1 MSSAP
6 AETSDPGGS
15 YLEVEAATGDA
26 EFHVHNLGVEEI
38 FFTARNQYLL
48 DLGIDDLWHQ
58 QVVPQL
64 RELLTLFESEIAQ
77 GTSLQCR
84 TTVVSRSRR
93 AFVMEQALRFSETGE
108 VAATCRSVHV
118 TVDESGAVDIP
129 EALWAAIEGQAGRT
143 VPWVARG

>member
-1 MSSAP
+1 MTSAP
-6 AETSDPGGS
+6 AEASDPGGI

-38 FFTARNQYLL
+38 FFTARNEFLL
-48 DLGIDDLWHQ
+48 GLGIDDLWHQ
-58 QVVPQL
+58 PVVPQL

-77 GTSLQCR
+77 GTSLQCQ

-93 AFVMEQALRFSETGE
+93 AFVMEQTLRVSESGG
-108 VAATCRSVHV
+108 VAATCKSVHV

-129 EALWAAIEGQAGRT
+129 EALWAAIEDQAGRT
-143 VPWVARG
+143 IPWVARG